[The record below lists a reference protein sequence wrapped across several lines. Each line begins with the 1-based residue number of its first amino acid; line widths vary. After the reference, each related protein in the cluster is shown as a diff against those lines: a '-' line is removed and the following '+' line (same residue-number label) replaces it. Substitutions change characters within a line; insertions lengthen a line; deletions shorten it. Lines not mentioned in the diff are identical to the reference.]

1 MATSSGPNVVRAPLC
16 PSLPP
21 ELWIRILSYH
31 SNLTHLWLTCRAV
44 SSTFRA
50 YTEQVF
56 AEYVLRDTHIA
67 FTLEKYNLGGK
78 SRRPEI
84 AVEFTHFSGDKRL
97 AYFRVRRG
105 DEEGVMTGGKGGERQ
120 RKWRQRLGIP
130 EKSVIE
136 RWEERVKSSRAEM
149 PNYTIRIG
157 DMTNDTALPGLS
169 VDGEKKEISVEWRG
183 MFRCFFRE
191 QERFEVLK
199 KRWMAQVALNVQKME
214 KGEKIIVEN
223 MHLPWS
229 VAETQIRKDVRRKR
243 LRDYYDEQG
252 NEEMVWAVDS
262 LECYEDLR
270 RDDGGVVRS
279 LAEIPGAGLGER
291 WFGSTYWVQA
301 LHMDESDCLH
311 RIDCKIYQYSKDVEE
326 EGRGAMVHRLD
337 KPQQRARSMSV
348 ASTITV
354 S

>member
-1 MATSSGPNVVRAPLC
+1 
-16 PSLPP
+16 
-21 ELWIRILSYH
+21 
-31 SNLTHLWLTCRAV
+31 V
-44 SSTFRA
+44 SSTFGA

-78 SRRPEI
+78 SRRPEV
-84 AVEFTHFSGDKRL
+84 AVEFARFSADKRV
-97 AYFRVRRG
+97 AFFRVRKG
-105 DEEGVMTGGKGGERQ
+105 DGEGVLMGGKGGERQ

-130 EKSVIE
+130 EKSVME
-136 RWEERVKSSRAEM
+136 RWEERVKGSRPEM

-157 DMTNDTALPGLS
+157 DMVNDTALPGLFF
-169 VDGEKKEISVEWRG
+169 DAETKEVGVEWRG
-183 MFRCFFRE
+183 MFRGFFRE
-191 QERFEVLK
+191 QERFGVLK
-199 KRWMAQVALNVQKME
+199 TRWMAQVAQNVLKME
-214 KGEKIIVEN
+214 RGEKILVES
-223 MHLPWS
+223 MHPPWS
-229 VAETQIRKDVRRKR
+229 VAESQIRRDVRRKR

-252 NEEMVWAVDS
+252 NKEMVWAVDS

-270 RDDGGVVRS
+270 RDDGGVMRS

-291 WFGSTYWVQA
+291 WFGSSYWVQA

-311 RIDCKIYQYSKDVEE
+311 RIDCKIYQYSKDMEE
-326 EGRGAMVHRLD
+326 ESRSVVVHRLD